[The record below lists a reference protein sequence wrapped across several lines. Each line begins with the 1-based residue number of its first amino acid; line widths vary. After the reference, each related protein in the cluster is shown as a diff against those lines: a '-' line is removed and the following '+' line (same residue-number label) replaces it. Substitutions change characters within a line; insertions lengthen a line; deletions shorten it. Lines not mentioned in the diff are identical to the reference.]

1 MGRGQRETG
10 ERRSG
15 GVEVMVLREVQEIL
29 GLKEEIGDREE
40 LLRQTHQ
47 FYELNQQLIQENNE
61 LKAKKSELEH
71 ELDLLRAKLIPGAED
86 EILQERQPSLY

>member
-61 LKAKKSELEH
+61 LKIKRSELEH